1 MKKNCS
7 WHELLNY
14 RTIRGKIFLE
24 MKLVGILICIVGLTG
39 SFASGYSQQAKLN
52 VNVQNMTVKDV
63 LKQIED
69 QSGYAFM
76 YNASRIDIYRTI
88 DLHVEERSVED
99 ILKMIF
105 AGDDVSYKVMDRHII
120 IISNSE
126 LKETE
131 SAQQIR
137 PVSGKVIDSSGLPL
151 PGVTVVIKGSTKG
164 TITGSDGKFIL
175 ADVPEDALLQFS
187 FVGMKQ
193 EEIPV
198 SGKATINVTLFENI
212 ARIDEVLVTG
222 YSTQKKKDITG
233 SVGVVDVATIQSI
246 PTGSA
251 IQALQGQV
259 SGVNVV
265 TSGEPG
271 AESNIFI
278 RGISTFGN
286 TQPLVLID
294 GVEGD
299 LDAVNPNDVES
310 MQVLKDAGAA
320 AIYGV
325 RGSNGVI
332 IVTTKKGKPG
342 EPVVTYSGYIGKQL
356 PLSGNP
362 YDIMNSEEYFKVQKA
377 RYPNDALYAGNALP
391 DFTYGSTNVRGFGNT
406 GDPAVDPLR
415 YRFDPE
421 DHFNDYFIIPV
432 DKSGTNWFQEIF
444 RPAVM
449 QQHNVSV
456 SGASDK
462 FNYMFSL
469 NYVNQEGTLIETYDK
484 RYSVRVNT
492 RYKISDGIR
501 MGENVYV
508 YYNQNPGLENRNTHW
523 NAIAQ
528 TYRQDPT
535 VPVYDIA
542 GNFTGTRG
550 MTAIQGQSQQ
560 NPVAKMMRTAN
571 NRGNYWNITGNVY
584 AEIDFLHDFNLR
596 SSIGGSTSY
605 RYGVDYYFNRYE
617 DRQEFAGKNRLTES
631 SSYNSNIIST
641 TTLKYSKVIGI
652 HNLNVIGGVEA
663 NKYLGRSMLGASSDF
678 FSDDFNYLVLDNGS
692 ADITTSSYAYHNNL
706 FSIFGRLDYV
716 AHDKYLLAATIR
728 RDGSSRFGKEVRY
741 GTFPSAS
748 LGWRISN
755 EGFMKGVSWLSDL
768 KVRASYGKLGSQ
780 NNIDPDNA
788 FSLFGVFNQSSTYAI
803 DGSNN
808 IARQGFRQ
816 SRIGNESTGWEEDII
831 SNAGFDAGLFDNKLT
846 ISAEYYKKSIKG
858 LLFPIPLPATAGT
871 ATPPSVNIGDIQNEG
886 VDLSLTYRGNIGRDM
901 TFKVT
906 TNVTTYKNLVKSIPD
921 PGYFDVTTDPVTV
934 VRNQVGHP
942 VSSFFGYDIAGIFQS
957 DEDVAASPA
966 QQFAAPGRFKYR
978 DISGPEGVPDGK
990 ITSDDR
996 TFIGD
1001 PNPDFTYGLNLDLGF
1016 KQFDFSA
1023 IFYGSQG
1030 NEAYNATKQK
1040 ANKMWLNAWTPDNKN
1055 TNIPRNEAIE
1065 AQLTPNS
1072 FPIEDASYL
1081 KLRSVM
1087 LGYTLKPLLTKKAG
1101 IEKVK
1106 LYVQATNLFQVTN
1119 YSGLDPELPGS
1130 SSNFGLEFGNYPNNQ
1145 RSFILGVDV
1154 TF

>member
-1 MKKNCS
+1 MKKKTNPLCS
-7 WHELLNY
+7 GY
-14 RTIRGKIFLE
+14 SGRRKIFRIMRISLFLVFICTFQVFAETSYSQSAKLTLE
-24 MKLVGILICIVGLTG
+24 MK
-39 SFASGYSQQAKLN
+39 N
-52 VNVQNMTVKDV
+52 VTIKDV
-63 LKQIED
+63 LSRIEEQSEFYFLYDSGLLDVHKKVDMVVRNEQIETILD
-69 QSGYAFM
+69 KLFGEGNI
-76 YNASRIDIYRTI
+76 NAVIR
-88 DLHVEERSVED
+88 
-99 ILKMIF
+99 
-105 AGDDVSYKVMDRHII
+105 DRHIVLTPVTKPDSQQTSN
-120 IISNSE
+120 ISG
-126 LKETE
+126 
-131 SAQQIR
+131 R
-137 PVSGKVIDSSGLPL
+137 VVDVSGRPL
-151 PGVTVVIKGSTKG
+151 PGVTVVVKGTTKGSVTD
-164 TITGSDGKFIL
+164 TDGKYTL
-175 ADVPEDALLQFS
+175 TGVPGDAMLQFS
-187 FVGMKQ
+187 FVGMTT
-193 EEIPV
+193 EEIPAG
-198 SGKATINVTLFENI
+198 GKTIIDVTLSENI
-212 ARIDEVLVTG
+212 ERIDEVLVTG

-233 SVGVVDVATIQSI
+233 SVGVVDVSAIQSI

-251 IQALQGQV
+251 IQAIQGQV

-271 AESNIFI
+271 AGSNIFV

-294 GVEGD
+294 GVEGN

-332 IVTTKKGKPG
+332 VVTTRKGKLG
-342 EPVVTYSGYIGKQL
+342 EPVVTYSGYVGKQL

-362 YDIMNSEEYFKVQKA
+362 YNIMNSEEYFKVQKV
-377 RYPNDALYAGNALP
+377 RYPNDALYAGSSMP
-391 DFTYGSTNVRGFGNT
+391 DFTYGSTNVRGFANA
-406 GDPAVDPLR
+406 GDPAVDPAR
-415 YRFDPE
+415 YRLDRE
-421 DHFNDYFIIPV
+421 NHFNDYFIIPV

-449 QQHNVSV
+449 QQHNLSV

-469 NYVNQEGTLIETYDK
+469 NYVNQEGTLIKTFDK
-484 RYSVRVNT
+484 RYSIRVNT
-492 RYKISDGIR
+492 QYKIREGIR
-501 MGENVYV
+501 IGENMYV
-508 YYNQNPGLENRNTHW
+508 YYNQNPGLESRNTHT

-550 MTAIQGQSQQ
+550 ITAVQGQSQQ

-571 NRGNYWNITGNVY
+571 NRGNNWNITGNVY
-584 AEIDFLHDFNLR
+584 AEVDFLHDFTLR

-605 RYGVDYYFNRYE
+605 RYGVGYYFNRYE

-641 TTLKYSKVIGI
+641 TTLKYSKIVGI
-652 HNLNVIGGVEA
+652 HNLNIIGGIEA
-663 NKYLGRSMLGASSDF
+663 NKYMGRNMSGASADF

-716 AHDKYLLAATIR
+716 IDDKYLIAATLR
-728 RDGSSRFGKEVRY
+728 RDGSSRFGKEARY
-741 GTFPSAS
+741 GIFPSAS

-755 EGFMKGVSWLSDL
+755 EKFLKNVSWLSDL

-788 FSLFGVFNQSSTYAI
+788 FSLFGSFNRSSTYAI
-803 DGSNN
+803 DGSNTS
-808 IARQGFRQ
+808 AQQGFKQ

-831 SNAGFDAGLFDNKLT
+831 SNAGFDAGFFDNKLT
-846 ISAEYYKKSIKG
+846 ISAEYYKKSIEG
-858 LLFPIPLPATAGT
+858 LLFAIPLPATAGT
-871 ATPPSVNIGDIQNEG
+871 ATPPAVNIGDIQNKG
-886 VDLSLTYRGNIGRDM
+886 VDLSLTYRGNIGSDL

-921 PGYFDVTTDPVTV
+921 PGYFDVTTGPVTV

-957 DEDVAASPA
+957 ADEVATSPT

-996 TFIGD
+996 TFLGD
-1001 PNPDFTYGLNLDLGF
+1001 PNPDFTYGLNLNLGF
-1016 KQFDFSA
+1016 KQFEFSA
-1023 IFYGSQG
+1023 MFYGSQG
-1030 NEAYNATKQK
+1030 NEAYNGTKLK
-1040 ANKMWLNAWTPDNKN
+1040 TNKMWLNAWTTENTD
-1055 TNIPRNEAIE
+1055 TNIPKNEAIE

-1081 KLRSVM
+1081 KLKSVI
-1087 LGYTLKPLLTKKAG
+1087 LGYTLKPLVTKKAG
-1101 IEKVK
+1101 IDKVK
-1106 LYVQATNLFQVTN
+1106 LYVQATNLFQITN
-1119 YSGLDPELPGS
+1119 YSGLDPELPGN